1 MPHAKI
7 VPQQKSACCAAARQL
22 TTERK
27 ASSWRPLIRFSYFL
41 LQVLASFSRSV
52 ELARRSQ
59 AWQEMLNVVRQMI
72 DCSRAMLDK
81 VSLRLRH
88 AWSTVVYLPNR
99 RRLSLIALHPA
110 HACYLFL

>member
-7 VPQQKSACCAAARQL
+7 VPQQKSACCAAAQQL
-22 TTERK
+22 TPERK
-27 ASSWRPLIRFSYFL
+27 ASSWRPLIRFVYFL

-59 AWQEMLNVVRQMI
+59 AWQEMLNVVRQMF

-88 AWSTVVYLPNR
+88 AWSTVVYLPNC